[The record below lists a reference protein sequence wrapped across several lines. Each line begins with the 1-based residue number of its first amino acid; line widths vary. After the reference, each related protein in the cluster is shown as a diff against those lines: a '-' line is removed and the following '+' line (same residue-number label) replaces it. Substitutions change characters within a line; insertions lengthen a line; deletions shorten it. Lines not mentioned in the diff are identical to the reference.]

1 LALNPI
7 MVESL
12 PKLSD
17 RFRGCLIGLAVGD
30 ATGAPYEGLPGDM
43 IYRMGPALSIVET
56 PSDKTRYYT
65 DDTQMAIGVAAGL
78 K

>member
-1 LALNPI
+1 